1 MAYHE
6 RYLIGIKKI
15 HIVSALFFEEYT
27 CFVKKYHSTF
37 DFIELCTV
45 NPRFSERQP
54 SGKPHFSGHFTN
66 KNFLIK

>member
-45 NPRFSERQP
+45 KPRFSERQP
-54 SGKPHFSGHFTN
+54 SGNPCYSG
-66 KNFLIK
+66 NFADDLIFI